1 MKKWL
6 ELKPKWVLGIF
17 IILDIVWIGMGMG
30 VPFFCILF
38 GFLVGWYIVWNIT
51 TITDNVRMVL
61 RQVLLYAVVTATV
74 TLLGMLIIWG
84 PSISFL
90 FDPERD
96 LVNTGVPMILYEPRA
111 SFIGWLVLMIVISPF
126 LQLLTTLFGSYM
138 AMLRW
143 LEKVDT

>member
-51 TITDNVRMVL
+51 TTTDNVRMVL
-61 RQVLLYAVVTATV
+61 RRVLLYTVVTATV

-90 FDPERD
+90 FDPGRD

-143 LEKVDT
+143 LEKLGR